1 MTISG
6 AGIIKHTQHTDKK
19 LGVLLLLIS
28 AICFSFAGVFTKGVA
43 ASSWDVIYWRA
54 VFSIIFVI
62 IWYGCRG
69 QLKQQMRLRR
79 SGILIALISVIGTS
93 AFLSSFKLTS
103 IANVA
108 MIYAMVPLMA
118 GILGWLILRENVSRS
133 ELIASIIAFAG
144 VGIVV
149 QGSLGQINIYGDSL
163 ALFMTITLALMIVL
177 FRKFPDTPS
186 GGVSIL

>member
-1 MTISG
+1 
-6 AGIIKHTQHTDKK
+6 
-19 LGVLLLLIS
+19 
-28 AICFSFAGVFTKGVA
+28 
-43 ASSWDVIYWRA
+43 
-54 VFSIIFVI
+54 
-62 IWYGCRG
+62 
-69 QLKQQMRLRR
+69 
-79 SGILIALISVIGTS
+79 
-93 AFLSSFKLTS
+93 
-103 IANVA
+103 